1 MALKG
6 HFDGPLQQLES
17 FARHEGSRNVAGAKA
32 RPVFLAF
39 CGMTEVMPFYKARF
53 DGPLRLTSM
62 ALKGHF
68 DGPLQQL
75 ESFARHEGSRN
86 MAGAK
91 ARPFFVAFCGLTEV
105 MPFYKARF
113 NGPLRLT
120 SMALKGHFDGPL
132 QQLESFARH
141 EGSRNMAGAKARPFF
156 VAFCGMTEVMPFYK
170 ARFDGPL
177 RQPEWFARHE
187 GSNAVAVASAGHR
200 WRPEARI
207 V

>member
-1 MALKG
+1 MLSEM
-6 HFDGPLQQLES
+6 LSS
-17 FARHEGSRNVAGAKA
+17 FLDCKTINHGEAARNV
-32 RPVFLAF
+32 
-39 CGMTEVMPFYKARF
+39 
-53 DGPLRLTSM
+53 
-62 ALKGHF
+62 
-68 DGPLQQL
+68 
-75 ESFARHEGSRN
+75 
-86 MAGAK
+86 AGAK

-141 EGSRNMAGAKARPFF
+141 EGSRNVAGAKARPVFL
-156 VAFCGMTEVMPFYK
+156 AFCGMTEVMPFYK